1 MVSSA
6 PASLVP
12 PVRLG
17 RILHDARLEAGES
30 IDALVRRCGLAYE
43 SEFFAAVESGEAAL
57 DEPTVRWLA
66 ALYDLR
72 VEQLVPQR
80 ARLVIDLNEGSV
92 AMGPL
97 SAYLVDPQPDDVL
110 AKYLALVIEL
120 RGLPVGAA
128 LKIRDLDLDVLANA
142 LTLRPRDVQQRLHAL
157 MRGDP
162 EPIDGARRRLR
173 SRVIVPMAGILVAFT
188 AVGALLF
195 ERASDS
201 TSDPVVTV
209 PVAVGSGNGVA
220 LDTPAA
226 AGPASAGAATPGH
239 VDIGE
244 PAVLVRPSGS

>member
-1 MVSSA
+1 MVSSS
-6 PASLVP
+6 PALLVP

-43 SEFFAAVESGEAAL
+43 RDFFAAVESGEAVL

-80 ARLVIDLNEGSV
+80 ARLVIDLNEGFV

-97 SAYLVDPQPDDVL
+97 SGHVVDPQPEDVL

-120 RGLPVGAA
+120 RGLPPGAA
-128 LKIRDLDLDVLANA
+128 LKIRDLDLDVLATA
-142 LTLRPRDVQQRLHAL
+142 LAMRPRDVQQRLHTL

-173 SRVIVPMAGILVAFT
+173 SRVVVPMAGILVAFT

-195 ERASDS
+195 ERATDS

-226 AGPASAGAATPGH
+226 SGPATEGR
-239 VDIGE
+239 VDIGDA
-244 PAVLVRPSGS
+244 AVLVRPSGS

>member
-1 MVSSA
+1 MVSSS
-6 PASLVP
+6 PALLVP

-17 RILHDARLEAGES
+17 RILHDTRVASGES
-30 IDALVRRCGLAYE
+30 IDALVRRCGLAYD
-43 SEFFAAVESGEAAL
+43 SEFFTAVESGEAPL

-66 ALYDLR
+66 ALYDMR

-97 SAYLVDPQPDDVL
+97 AGYLVDPQPDDVL

-120 RGLPVGAA
+120 RGLAPGAP
-128 LKIRDLDLDVLANA
+128 LKIRDLDLDVLAKA
-142 LTLRPRDVQQRLHAL
+142 LTMRPRDVQQRLHTL

-173 SRVIVPMAGILVAFT
+173 SRVVVPMAGILVAFT

-195 ERASDS
+195 ERATDP
-201 TSDPVVTV
+201 TSDPAVTV
-209 PVAVGSGNGVA
+209 PVAVGSGSGVA
-220 LDTPAA
+220 LDTPATE
-226 AGPASAGAATPGH
+226 GTTTSGH
-239 VDIGE
+239 VEIGDA
-244 PAVLVRPSGS
+244 AVLVRPSGS